1 MLLSLSRCKQGQK
14 RHNSN
19 VFPVSTVPKD
29 PRVIAP
35 WCEAP
40 HQGTGLEAQPALK
53 VTTGIQ
59 GIWAR
64 AFPRSFHCTKFHSQC
79 PNTYSALCPN
89 VRMDSNSARHK
100 HMLEKNCQN
109 RALYA
114 THISHAFIPHNCRLH
129 PPPPPAT
136 SLTHATLSLT
146 YNNFTHTNFTYN
158 NFTHTHKL
166 NIQYFPTQLHT
177 HKLNI

>member
-100 HMLEKNCQN
+100 HMLEKKTVRTGPYMR
-109 RALYA
+109 RA
-114 THISHAFIPHNCRLH
+114 SCRITYHMPLFPTTAASTRRLL
-129 PPPPPAT
+129 PPPP
-136 SLTHATLSLT
+136 SH
-146 YNNFTHTNFTYN
+146 
-158 NFTHTHKL
+158 
-166 NIQYFPTQLHT
+166 TQLCP
-177 HKLNI
+177 